1 MEVYPCCGSCEY
13 IFTVVNWTL
22 TTSLWENSSHCFQ
35 HQFIDN
41 AYTKFDLLIHF
52 KPHLRCINNPRI
64 DFELEKKAHDF
75 ELHFSDFQFQPTNLV
90 ALCIQSYII
99 RPTAKKITL
108 LSTQMWHYNKCIK
121 RSNIMQL
128 VLSNPLDWQTIHP
141 YRRPKDAAQGNGCK
155 LTHNSPQSSL
165 FLAMEQPVPAL
176 CVASSLYCL
185 SQVAANPQHWNILV
199 ATFLHFSISVYY
211 KNIWYWKV
219 LFLVAIKILLSTGQH
234 WTLHALFPLYTLDI
248 VKVNTP
254 QFP

>member
-1 MEVYPCCGSCEY
+1 MHEQSSDRFWIREKSPWFWASFFRFPISANQPRGLVY
-13 IFTVVNWTL
+13 TVLHN
-22 TTSLWENSSHCFQ
+22 
-35 HQFIDN
+35 
-41 AYTKFDLLIHF
+41 
-52 KPHLRCINNPRI
+52 
-64 DFELEKKAHDF
+64 KAH
-75 ELHFSDFQFQPTNLV
+75 
-90 ALCIQSYII
+90 C
-99 RPTAKKITL
+99 KKITL

-128 VLSNPLDWQTIHP
+128 VLSNPLNWQTIHP
-141 YRRPKDAAQGNGCK
+141 YRRPKGAAQGNGCK

-234 WTLHALFPLYTLDI
+234 WTLHALFSLYTLDI